1 MKKEEILAIVIAY
14 NIEEKIILQNI
25 NSYKNY
31 VDKVIIV
38 DNSDKENKLNEL
50 SDEKIAY
57 LKLNDNLGI
66 AKALNE
72 GIYYAI
78 KHNYKF
84 VLTMDQDSKFNNNL
98 IEEYSKNYGKDI
110 IIYSPNYII
119 ERKHNKEYKVDS
131 QYLYWTMTSGNLINL
146 ELFQKVGMFKEE
158 FFIDGVDYEY
168 CLRARKNG
176 YKILQCN
183 KAILLHN
190 PGITKIKKI
199 LFWNYKYGYMSP
211 TRMYYQIR
219 NLKYISK
226 EYKSF
231 RAELIIIIKFLKIVL
246 LFDNK
251 KEFFTMFKKG
261 IKDCKENKFGKIESK
276 E

>member
-50 SDEKIAY
+50 CDEKIAY

-78 KHNYKF
+78 KNNYKF
-84 VLTMDQDSKFNNNL
+84 VLTMDQDSNFNNNL
-98 IEEYSKNYGKDI
+98 IEEYSKNYEKDI

-119 ERKHNKEYKVDS
+119 ERKHKKEYKVDS

-183 KAILLHN
+183 RAILLHN

-199 LFWNYKYGYMSP
+199 IFWNYKYGYMSP

>member
-183 KAILLHN
+183 RAILLHN

>member
-50 SDEKIAY
+50 CDEKIAY

-78 KHNYKF
+78 KNNYKF

-98 IEEYSKNYGKDI
+98 IEEYSKNYEKDI

-119 ERKHNKEYKVDS
+119 ERKHKKEYKVDS

-183 KAILLHN
+183 RAILLHN
-190 PGITKIKKI
+190 PGITKIKKV

-251 KEFFTMFKKG
+251 KEFFKMFKNG

>member
-50 SDEKIAY
+50 SDEKIVY

-146 ELFQKVGMFKEE
+146 ELFQKVGMFREE

-183 KAILLHN
+183 KATLLHN

-199 LFWNYKYGYMSP
+199 IFWNYKYGYMSP

>member
-50 SDEKIAY
+50 CDEKIAY

-78 KHNYKF
+78 KNNYKF

-98 IEEYSKNYGKDI
+98 IEEYSKNYEKDI

-119 ERKHNKEYKVDS
+119 ERKHKKEYKVDS

-183 KAILLHN
+183 RAILLHN